1 MKTCGEAGG
10 RNARGEACGSSLG
23 LCESGLCR
31 FHDPEL
37 AAEVL
42 AMRQAGG
49 RATAGSRRTAR
60 AALPANVPRAPETL
74 QDAVA
79 WSSWAMRAVA
89 VGEIDARTGHE
100 IGYLVNAFKA
110 AVEKR
115 DLQREIEELRAEL
128 AAARRRQG
136 RPPAT

>member
-1 MKTCGEAGG
+1 
-10 RNARGEACGSSLG
+10 
-23 LCESGLCR
+23 
-31 FHDPEL
+31 
-37 AAEVL
+37 
-42 AMRQAGG
+42 MRQAGG
-49 RATAGSRRTAR
+49 RATAGSKRTAR

-100 IGYLVNAFKA
+100 IGYLVNTFKA

-128 AAARRRQG
+128 AAACRRQG
-136 RPPAT
+136 SLPAS